1 MTGRTVG
8 RGFRLWALSMDMAQT
23 IALSAGLAWAS
34 GLRLYLV
41 VFLAGALSYFG
52 YLQLPATLSIL
63 QNPLV
68 IGTAGILAFAEL
80 IADKIPA
87 FDSLWDSFQTFIRI
101 PAGALLAAFALGDVD
116 PSWMVAAGLIG
127 GTITAGTHFAKAG
140 SRLAIN
146 TSPEPFSNWLA
157 SFGEEGMVLGGLWT
171 MLASPLVFLG
181 LLAAFL
187 LLAGFALFRLWGLVG
202 RLRRRV

>member
-1 MTGRTVG
+1 MGADSD
-8 RGFRLWALSMDMAQT
+8 FARLVMDMAQT

-63 QNPLV
+63 HNPLV

-171 MLASPLVFLG
+171 MLASPVVFLG

-187 LLAGFALFRLWGLVG
+187 LLAGFVLYRLWGLVG

>member
-1 MTGRTVG
+1 
-8 RGFRLWALSMDMAQT
+8 MDMAQT

-63 QNPLV
+63 HNPLV
-68 IGTAGILAFAEL
+68 IGTAGIMAFAEL

-116 PSWMVAAGLIG
+116 PSWMLAAGLIG

-157 SFGEEGMVLGGLWT
+157 SFGEEGMVLGGLWA
-171 MLASPLVFLG
+171 MLASPMVFLG

-187 LLAGFALFRLWGLVG
+187 LLASFVLYRLWGLVG

>member
-1 MTGRTVG
+1 
-8 RGFRLWALSMDMAQT
+8 MDLIQT

-41 VFLAGALSYFG
+41 VFLAGVLSYFG
-52 YLQLPATLSIL
+52 YLQLPTSLAML

-68 IGTAGILAFAEL
+68 IGAAGLMAFAEL

-101 PAGALLAAFALGDVD
+101 PAGALLAAFAMGEVD
-116 PSWMVAAGLIG
+116 PAWMLAAGLIG

-157 SFGEEGMVLGGLWT
+157 SFGEEGMLLAGLWT
-171 MLASPLVFLG
+171 MLASPAIFLG
-181 LLAAFL
+181 LLVVFMVI
-187 LLAGFALFRLWGLVG
+187 AGFVLVKLWGFVG
-202 RLRRRV
+202 RLVRRV

>member
-1 MTGRTVG
+1 ME
-8 RGFRLWALSMDMAQT
+8 LAQT

-41 VFLAGALSYFG
+41 VFMAGLLSTFG
-52 YLQLPATLSIL
+52 YLHLPETLAVL
-63 QNPLV
+63 HNPLV
-68 IGTAGILAFAEL
+68 ITVAGIMALAEL
-80 IADKIPA
+80 IADKVPA

-101 PAGALLAAFALGDVD
+101 PAGALLAAFAMGDVD
-116 PSWMVAAGLIG
+116 PSWTLAAGLIG

-146 TSPEPFSNWLA
+146 ASPEPFSNWIA
-157 SFGEEGMVLGGLWT
+157 SFSEEGMVLGGLWA

-181 LLAAFL
+181 LLAIFMIV
-187 LLAGFALFRLWGLVG
+187 AGFVLVKLWGVVG
-202 RLRRRV
+202 RLFRRV

>member
-1 MTGRTVG
+1 
-8 RGFRLWALSMDMAQT
+8 MDMAQT

-181 LLAAFL
+181 LLVAFL
-187 LLAGFALFRLWGLVG
+187 LLAGFVLYRLWGLVG